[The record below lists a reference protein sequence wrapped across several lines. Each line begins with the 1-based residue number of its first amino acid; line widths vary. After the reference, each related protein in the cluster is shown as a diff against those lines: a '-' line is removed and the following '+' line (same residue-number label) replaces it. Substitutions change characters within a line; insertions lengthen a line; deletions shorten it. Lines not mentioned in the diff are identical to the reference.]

1 MLLHLAGHG
10 AVFAAVGENAQ
21 TLEAGLFDEI
31 GQCLEM
37 SRRLTRETHDEGRSQ
52 GDAGDAGPDPGD
64 QVSNVLPRSLATH
77 PSEHVVVNVL
87 QRHVHIPRHFGAL
100 GDGPDQLVG
109 PVGRVGVQKPDPEV
123 ALQRVQLAQ
132 QRAQRG
138 GIDRQGLGGRF
149 ESFRRGDGPAVIGT
163 KVEPVIG
170 RILGDEVQ
178 FADAVGDQGLGLG
191 HDVGLRPAAVRTAH
205 PRDDAEAA
213 RMVAP
218 LGDFHI
224 GEVLRGEAEARGL
237 KLRDVVGPHRD
248 IDRGTGR
255 LRGCGQGDAALA
267 ETIGAAEGRL
277 FGVVMGWGLFFQL
290 LETSFDA
297 GSLSDLR
304 SRRLSFHSRG
314 PLGDGLIDQRTHLL
328 HLVDAHE
335 HIHLGHQLGQ
345 LVTVPLRHA
354 TGDDERLAAVRGLAQ
369 RVVLQDGVDR
379 LLLRSVDE
387 GARVDD
393 DCVGLGRIV
402 DDLDA
407 FLEE

>member
-1 MLLHLAGHG
+1 M
-10 AVFAAVGENAQ
+10 
-21 TLEAGLFDEI
+21 
-31 GQCLEM
+31 
-37 SRRLTRETHDEGRSQ
+37 
-52 GDAGDAGPDPGD
+52 
-64 QVSNVLPRSLATH
+64 
-77 PSEHVVVNVL
+77 
-87 QRHVHIPRHFGAL
+87 
-100 GDGPDQLVG
+100 
-109 PVGRVGVQKPDPEV
+109 
-123 ALQRVQLAQ
+123 
-132 QRAQRG
+132 
-138 GIDRQGLGGRF
+138 
-149 ESFRRGDGPAVIGT
+149 IGT

-191 HDVGLRPAAVRTAH
+191 HDVGLRPAAVRTPH

-213 RMVAP
+213 RVVAAF
-218 LGDFHI
+218 GDLHI
-224 GEVLRGEAEARGL
+224 REVFRREAKTRSLELRN
-237 KLRDVVGPHRD
+237 VVGPNRD

-255 LRGCGQGDAALA
+255 LRGGGQGDAALA

-335 HIHLGHQLGQ
+335 HIDLRHELGQ
-345 LVTVPLRHA
+345 FVAITLRHA
-354 TGDDERLAAVRGLAQ
+354 SGDDERLAAVRGLAQ
-369 RVVLQDGVDR
+369 RVVFQDGVHR
-379 LLLRSVDE
+379 LLLSSVDE

-393 DCVGLGRIV
+393 HRIGLRRII
-402 DDLDA
+402 DDLDPL
-407 FLEE
+407 LEQRAEHDLGVHQVLGTSEGNESHTAGTGGRFFQRSRRLAHRP